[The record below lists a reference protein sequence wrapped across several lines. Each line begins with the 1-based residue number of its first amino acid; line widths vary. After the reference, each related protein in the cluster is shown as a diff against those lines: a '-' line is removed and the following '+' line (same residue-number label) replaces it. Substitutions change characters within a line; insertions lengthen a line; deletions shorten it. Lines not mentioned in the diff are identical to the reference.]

1 MGGLTPHMQTKT
13 KVVHR
18 IADVSFLESPD
29 GANRDSFLVT
39 ELTCGSQ
46 QYTAGLY
53 FVRPG
58 ERNRADRH
66 PGQEEV
72 YYIFEGSG
80 TVTVDGEVHRI
91 QAGDVVFIP
100 DGTTHFLSN
109 DTSETLGLF
118 WAIAAKWS
126 DLKEIQSFIS
136 TWHEVKIGSPWQS

>member
-1 MGGLTPHMQTKT
+1 MKTKF
-13 KVVHR
+13 KVVHK
-18 IADVSFLESPD
+18 ITDVPFLESPD

-39 ELTCGSQ
+39 DQTCGSQ

-58 ERNRADRH
+58 EKNRTDRH
-66 PGQEEV
+66 PGQEEL

-91 QAGDVVFIP
+91 TAGDVVFIP
-100 DGTTHFLSN
+100 DGSTHFLTN

-118 WAIAAKWS
+118 WAIATKWS
-126 DLKEIQSFIS
+126 NLQEIQRYIA
-136 TWHEVKIGSPWQS
+136 TWHEVEIGSPWQS

>member
-1 MGGLTPHMQTKT
+1 MSAKP
-13 KVVHR
+13 KVVHK
-18 IADVSFLESPD
+18 ITDVPFLESPD

-39 ELTCGSQ
+39 EDTCGSQ

-72 YYIFEGSG
+72 YYIFQGAG
-80 TVTVDGEVHRI
+80 TVTVDSEVHRI
-91 QAGDVVFIP
+91 TAGDVVFIP
-100 DGTTHFLSN
+100 DGSTHFLTN
-109 DTSETLGLF
+109 DSSETLGLF

-126 DLKEIQSFIS
+126 NLQEIQRFIG

>member
-1 MGGLTPHMQTKT
+1 MKAKP
-13 KVVHR
+13 KVVHK
-18 IADVSFLESPD
+18 ITDVPLLESPD

-39 ELTCGSQ
+39 EDTCGSR

-72 YYIFEGSG
+72 YYIFQGAG
-80 TVTVDGEVHRI
+80 TVTVDSEVHRI
-91 QAGDVVFIP
+91 TAGDVVFIP
-100 DGTTHFLSN
+100 DGSTHFLSN

-126 DLKEIQSFIS
+126 NLQEIQRFIG

>member
-18 IADVSFLESPD
+18 IADVPFLESPD

-39 ELTCGSQ
+39 ELTFSPMRISSSRSAPCS
-46 QYTAGLY
+46 
-53 FVRPG
+53 
-58 ERNRADRH
+58 
-66 PGQEEV
+66 EEV

-109 DTSETLGLF
+109 DTSKTLGLF